1 MVLDSENYLLRYVSN
16 LNISRRKNSSK
27 AIPEVQNIRIFYCFG
42 DIDSIIMFCNTVYP
56 SFVCNKNTYNIFI
69 TWNGLEFLNEHAD
82 EVWSFN
88 DEKIVDMFY
97 KKTNGIDNTSDG
109 IYSLTRSL
117 NENFF
122 HVEGP
127 QKYSKYFKTHLKQ
140 EYFDAVKT
148 ISFKFPAL
156 QSQSVI
162 NDYVINRM
170 KGESNKVCIIPFKY
184 AYHWDT
190 ENKITIN
197 QNQDVYEEVL
207 KLFAKIDYKVLVIQ
221 NAFTL
226 DLSNIVK
233 NDNITFI
240 KETNFEKILSMIK
253 FCGMY
258 LDIFSNSFTL
268 GSFARVPTVSVIDKP
283 SWMAFKKYED
293 VELFLQKPFY
303 TFVRSFN
310 YFSKTEMNTNQV
322 FMRKIVN
329 TVKLFYNRS
338 VGSPNHPRDISF
350 DTENFC
356 KSKLCYFRTKKVFFL
371 RSSNNA

>member
-170 KGESNKVCIIPFKY
+170 TGESNKVCMFSHSMTCNICKY
-184 AYHWDT
+184 G
-190 ENKITIN
+190 
-197 QNQDVYEEVL
+197 
-207 KLFAKIDYKVLVIQ
+207 ID
-221 NAFTL
+221 
-226 DLSNIVK
+226 
-233 NDNITFI
+233 
-240 KETNFEKILSMIK
+240 
-253 FCGMY
+253 
-258 LDIFSNSFTL
+258 
-268 GSFARVPTVSVIDKP
+268 
-283 SWMAFKKYED
+283 
-293 VELFLQKPFY
+293 
-303 TFVRSFN
+303 
-310 YFSKTEMNTNQV
+310 
-322 FMRKIVN
+322 
-329 TVKLFYNRS
+329 
-338 VGSPNHPRDISF
+338 
-350 DTENFC
+350 
-356 KSKLCYFRTKKVFFL
+356 
-371 RSSNNA
+371 